1 MTDPAETGSADR
13 EGREEQIREYIH
25 RALFATDMESPA
37 ELVRAREVILGR
49 ALPKTFIQSRDSE
62 EYLQRREANQAR
74 IEECRIRF
82 WDLTH
87 EQLQAI
93 LDLDSLHQDAD
104 LQFSAERLI
113 HVSNLRSDFSEL
125 ANRLGNKDRIARV
138 LKSLIMLAPREAAGF
153 REAELRTMRTGQSEK
168 EMKLGAK
175 RIREE
180 FPAIFALESSWLTEV
195 EAFRRHSNRV
205 RTYHQAES
213 ASNNWVIWVWLSIVF
228 GGVVIRYIVRFM
240 RGE

>member
-1 MTDPAETGSADR
+1 MTDPAETGSAD
-13 EGREEQIREYIH
+13 REEQIREYIH
-25 RALFATDMESPA
+25 RALFATDRESPA

-49 ALPKTFIQSRDSE
+49 ALPTFIQSRDSD
-62 EYLQRREANQAR
+62 EYLQQREANQAT
-74 IEECRIRF
+74 IEECRTRF

-87 EQLQAI
+87 EQLQAM

-113 HVSNLRSDFSEL
+113 HVSTLRSDFSEL

-180 FPAIFALESSWLTEV
+180 CPAIFALESSWLTEV

-213 ASNNWVIWVWLSIVF
+213 ASNNWVIWIWLSIVF
-228 GGVVIRYIVRFM
+228 GGVVIRYIGRFI

>member
-1 MTDPAETGSADR
+1 M
-13 EGREEQIREYIH
+13 
-25 RALFATDMESPA
+25 
-37 ELVRAREVILGR
+37 
-49 ALPKTFIQSRDSE
+49 QSRDSE
-62 EYLQRREANQAR
+62 EYLQRREANKAK
-74 IEECRIRF
+74 IEECRTRF
-82 WDLTH
+82 WDLSH
-87 EQLQAI
+87 EQLQAM

-113 HVSNLRSDFSEL
+113 HVSTLRGDFSEL
-125 ANRLGNKDRIARV
+125 AKRLGHKDRIARV

-153 REAELRTMRTGQSEK
+153 REAELRTMRTGQTTK

-195 EAFRRHSNRV
+195 EAFQRHSNRV

-213 ASNNWVIWVWLSIVF
+213 ASNNWVVWVWLSIVF
-228 GGVVIRYIVRFM
+228 GGVFIRFIGRLM

>member
-1 MTDPAETGSADR
+1 MTEPAETGSADR
-13 EGREEQIREYIH
+13 EGREEQIRTYIH

-37 ELVRAREVILGR
+37 ELIRAREVVLGR
-49 ALPKTFIQSRDSE
+49 DLPKTFLQRRDSE
-62 EYLQRREANQAR
+62 EYLQRREANKAK
-74 IEECRIRF
+74 IEECRTKF

-87 EQLQAI
+87 EQLQAM
-93 LDLDSLHQDAD
+93 LDLDSLDQDAD

-113 HVSNLRSDFSEL
+113 HVSTLRGDFSEL
-125 ANRLGNKDRIARV
+125 AKRLGYKDRIARV

-153 REAELRTMRTGQSEK
+153 REAELRTMRTGQTDK
-168 EMKLGAK
+168 EMKLGAI
-175 RIREE
+175 RIRGE

-195 EAFRRHSNRV
+195 EAFQRRSNRV

-213 ASNNWVIWVWLSIVF
+213 ASNNWVVWVWLSLVL
-228 GGVVIRYIVRFM
+228 GGAAIRYIGRLM

>member
-1 MTDPAETGSADR
+1 MTEPAETGSADR
-13 EGREEQIREYIH
+13 EGQEEQIREYVH
-25 RALFATDMESPA
+25 RALFATEIESPA
-37 ELVRAREVILGR
+37 EFVRAREVVLGR

-62 EYLQRREANQAR
+62 EDLQRREANKAK
-74 IEECRIRF
+74 IEECRTRF

-87 EQLQAI
+87 EQLQAM
-93 LDLDSLHQDAD
+93 LDIDSLHQDAD

-113 HVSNLRSDFSEL
+113 HVSTLRGDFSEL
-125 ANRLGNKDRIARV
+125 TNRLGHKDRIARV

-153 REAELRTMRTGQSEK
+153 REAELRTMRTDQTKK

-175 RIREE
+175 RVREE

-195 EAFRRHSNRV
+195 EAFQRHSNRV
-205 RTYHQAES
+205 RTYHQAEA
-213 ASNNWVIWVWLSIVF
+213 ASNNWVVWVWLSIVL
-228 GGVVIRYIVRFM
+228 GGAAIRYIGRLM

>member
-74 IEECRIRF
+74 IEECRTRF

-93 LDLDSLHQDAD
+93 LDLDSLH
-104 LQFSAERLI
+104 
-113 HVSNLRSDFSEL
+113 H
-125 ANRLGNKDRIARV
+125 RLGNKDRIARV

-213 ASNNWVIWVWLSIVF
+213 ASNNWVIWVWLSVVF

>member
-1 MTDPAETGSADR
+1 MTEPAETGSADR
-13 EGREEQIREYIH
+13 EGREEQIREYVH
-25 RALFATDMESPA
+25 RALFAKDIESPA
-37 ELVRAREVILGR
+37 ELVRAREVVLCR
-49 ALPKTFIQSRDSE
+49 TLPKTLMQSRDSE
-62 EYLQRREANQAR
+62 EYLQRREANKAR
-74 IEECRIRF
+74 IEECRTRF

-87 EQLQAI
+87 EQLQGM
-93 LDLDSLHQDAD
+93 LDIDSLHQDAD

-113 HVSNLRSDFSEL
+113 HVSTLRGDFSEL
-125 ANRLGNKDRIARV
+125 TNRLGQKDRTARV

-153 REAELRTMRTGQSEK
+153 REAELRTMRTGQTNK

-180 FPAIFALESSWLTEV
+180 FPTIFALETSWLTEV
-195 EAFRRHSNRV
+195 EAFQRHSNRV

-213 ASNNWVIWVWLSIVF
+213 ASNNWVVWVWLSIVF
-228 GGVVIRYIVRFM
+228 GGVFIRFIGRLI